1 MPAPAD
7 RRYTESHEWIKDEGG
22 GVYALGVTQFA
33 VNELT
38 DITYVQMK
46 SPGTKI
52 GAGGV
57 VGEIESVKATSDI
70 YTPVGGEIVDVN
82 KSLSDDPGQVNKDP
96 YGAGWLVK
104 IRVADA
110 GPLNALMDGGAYSS
124 AHGV

>member
-46 SPGTKI
+46 NVGAKLA
-52 GAGGV
+52 AGGV

-82 KSLSDDPGQVNKDP
+82 KSLSNDPGQVNKDP
-96 YGAGWLVK
+96 YGSGWLVK
-104 IRVADA
+104 IRVSDA
-110 GPLNALMDGGAYSS
+110 APLTGLMDGGAYTS
-124 AHGV
+124 AHGM